1 LPNGRR
7 IRYPYP
13 RLYEDIGFDGSPRRS
28 FTFRDASG
36 GRWEWYH
43 VLKKRGAFGGLIA
56 ENATQAICRDVFC
69 DAMLRLEAAG
79 YHVVAHLH
87 DQFVCEVP
95 EGFGSLEEFIA
106 IITAP
111 PAWAPD
117 FPIAAKGRITDRLIE
132 IKEPKPAS
140 DDIQPPLDDD
150 DDGAPAPVDEIVES
164 LPWEEPEKLVATGTV
179 NTELPPPPPP
189 PPPPPEEP
197 PPPPPPPPKEE
208 EPPSENGRGS
218 FEGFDD
224 IIDDPPQ
231 DSYRRGEAPKG
242 NPSASYIYKDA
253 QGRLYMRVTRTNA
266 KSFPTHHWDSN
277 SGRWVSG
284 WPKR

>member
-1 LPNGRR
+1 MNAIESKDHEHFTAARIAFQRDERFLHLELPNGRH

-13 RLYEDIGFDGSPRRS
+13 RLYENIGFDGNPRRS

-43 VLKKRGAFGGLIA
+43 ILKKRGAFGGLIA

-69 DAMLRLEAAG
+69 DAMLRLEAAN

-87 DQFVCEVP
+87 DQFVCEVA

-132 IKEPKPAS
+132 IKEPKAS
-140 DDIQPPLDDD
+140 TPVNNDVRPPPDDD
-150 DDGAPAPVDEIVES
+150 EEPAPVDEIVEP
-164 LPWEEPEKLVATGTV
+164 LPWEEPEPLAAAGTV
-179 NTELPPPPPP
+179 NPDPPLPPLHHRQRSLRRLPRKKRNRRLETAAAALKASTTSRSAAPAP
-189 PPPPPEEP
+189 
-197 PPPPPPPPKEE
+197 
-208 EPPSENGRGS
+208 RGIPTPAAGQQ
-218 FEGFDD
+218 EA
-224 IIDDPPQ
+224 
-231 DSYRRGEAPKG
+231 RRRRRTSTK
-242 NPSASYIYKDA
+242 
-253 QGRLYMRVTRTNA
+253 TRKAGCT
-266 KSFPTHHWDSN
+266 
-277 SGRWVSG
+277 
-284 WPKR
+284 